1 MNSPSPLIPQGSL
14 LEQKNRSRSRVRL
27 AFFCVV
33 GVHLVGLMVL
43 LMQGCKREQ
52 PQTLPTEDLSSQPL
66 IDDSIPM
73 PVDTNPPPTYVDTNP
88 PAVSNYTADPVPP
101 PSVPTGPVGAT
112 EYIVARG
119 DSFSSIAKNFPGVTV
134 KAIQEANPNVNPL
147 RLQIG
152 QKLIIPPPAA
162 PTTANGT
169 TPGTATSAESEGIYV
184 VKSGDTLTSI
194 ARKHNTTI
202 NALRSVNNLSTDR
215 IVVGQKLKL
224 PPKQ

>member
-52 PQTLPTEDLSSQPL
+52 GQNPSEEAVSPP
-66 IDDSIPM
+66 IIGDSNLW
-73 PVDTNPPPTYVDTNP
+73 PVDTNPPPELVETSP
-88 PAVSNYTADPVPP
+88 PPVTNYTSDPVLPP
-101 PSVPTGPVGAT
+101 PVPIGQAGAT

-119 DSFSSIAKNFPGVTV
+119 DSFSTIAKNFPGVTV
-134 KAIQEANPNVNPL
+134 KAIQDANPNVNPL

-152 QKLIIPPPAA
+152 QKLVIPA
-162 PTTANGT
+162 PTTTPTANGT
-169 TPGTATSAESEGIYV
+169 LPGGTPAIVDGEGLYT

-194 ARKHNTTI
+194 AKKHNTTI
-202 NALRSVNNLSTDR
+202 NALRSANNLSTDR